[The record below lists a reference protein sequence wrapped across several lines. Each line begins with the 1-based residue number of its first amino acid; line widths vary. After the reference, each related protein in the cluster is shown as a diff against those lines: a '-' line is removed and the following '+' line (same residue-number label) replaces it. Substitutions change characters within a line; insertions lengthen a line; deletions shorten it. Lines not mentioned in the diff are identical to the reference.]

1 MEISTFVPQQS
12 ESTCAEWLESFV
24 NDAELSRC
32 SSDITFF
39 TREWKFE
46 PLSPSIVKVHVPS
59 GWNLFVNDAELLR
72 CSSDITFFT
81 GEWKFEPLSPIKLK
95 VHVPSGRILLVND
108 A

>member
-1 MEISTFVPQQS
+1 MCRVAGF
-12 ESTCAEWLESFV
+12 FV
-24 NDAELSRC
+24 NDALLSRY
-32 SSDITFF
+32 SNDKTFF

-46 PLSPSIVKVHVPS
+46 SLSPNKVKVHVPS
-59 GWNLFVNDAELLR
+59 GWNLFVNDAELSR